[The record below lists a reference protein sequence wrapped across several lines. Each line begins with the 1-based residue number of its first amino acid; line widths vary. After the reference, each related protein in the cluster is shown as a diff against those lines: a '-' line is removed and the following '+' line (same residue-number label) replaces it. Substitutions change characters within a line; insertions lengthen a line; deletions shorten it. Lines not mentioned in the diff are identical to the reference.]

1 MYIERSKMA
10 RNRSWA
16 SEVEI
21 YAMAHLLH
29 TSIIIFNNPCRCRS
43 NVLTVCDCPPYNW
56 IDVRWTAAIRQAG
69 ITVQYSNVAPS
80 LYLYH
85 PPHHYEVVTDIVD

>member
-1 MYIERSKMA
+1 MYIDRSKMA
-10 RNRSWA
+10 RNCSWA

-43 NVLTVCDCPPYNW
+43 NVLTVCDCPLYNW
-56 IDVRWTAAIRQAG
+56 IDVQWTAAIRQAG

-85 PPHHYEVVTDIVD
+85 PPDHYEVVTDIVD